1 MFKVD
6 PISEIVSELAE
17 GPLWDPDTSSIFW
30 SDIPSRLVHCAK
42 ITDGQSNSMK
52 MPLMIGAIALTKSD
66 SLIAATSNGFAMISP
81 SGELSIIDEFL
92 EPDVRMNDGKVDPR
106 GRFWAG
112 SLALDFGHERGSL
125 YVLEKNGLR
134 KAAIE
139 KLTLSNGMG
148 WSPDEKQFFF
158 IDSIPGTLTRFDY
171 DISTGSL
178 SNKRIIVQFD
188 AGSGI
193 PDGMCVTDEGLI
205 LVALWDG
212 KRLELY
218 EPDGRKLQEFAVP
231 VRRPTSCC
239 FAGEDYSTIIVTT
252 ASQDIDRNF
261 EPLAGRILALTDTGS
276 SGLPSYRYG

>member
-30 SDIPSRLVHCAK
+30 SDIPNRLIHCAK
-42 ITDGQSNSMK
+42 ISDGQSNSMK

-92 EPDVRMNDGKVDPR
+92 EPDVRMNDGKVDPH

-112 SLALDFGHERGSL
+112 SLALDFGRERGSL
-125 YVLEKNGLR
+125 YVPEKNSLR

-148 WSPDEKQFFF
+148 WSPDRTQFFF

-171 DISTGSL
+171 DVTTGSL
-178 SNKRIIVQFD
+178 SNKRIIVKFD

-218 EPDGRKLQEFAVP
+218 EPEGRKLQEFVVP

-261 EPLAGRILALTDTGS
+261 EPLAGRILALTDTGL